1 MLIVFNYMLV
11 IALVIIGVLLY
22 FVAKR
27 ESQNKKL
34 IIGILNGIL
43 AWIILVII
51 YGFILM

>member
-1 MLIVFNYMLV
+1 MLVVFNYMLV

-22 FVAKR
+22 FIAKR

-34 IIGILNGIL
+34 IFFILNVIL
-43 AWIILVII
+43 AWRILVII